1 MLGELE
7 QVGETWQ
14 LRFVR
19 ELAHPPAKVWQ
30 ALTEPD
36 QLRKWFPD
44 QIVVDEWKVGAS
56 LEFKPGHGLPDHQG
70 EVLAFEPPRLLEIRW
85 GTDRVRFE
93 VVPTKTGSV
102 LTLVDSIDEVGKAAR
117 DSAGWHVCLDSLEN
131 ALGGNPSDSSADK
144 WKDLDDAYAKKFGPE
159 AATIGPPEGWTG

>member
-19 ELAHPPAKVWQ
+19 EMAHSPAKVWK

-36 QLRKWFPD
+36 ELRKWFPD
-44 QIVVDEWKVGAS
+44 QIIVREWRVGAPI
-56 LEFKPGHGLPDHQG
+56 EFKPGHGLPDYEG
-70 EVLAFEPPRLLEIRW
+70 EVLAYEPPHLLEIRW

-93 VVPTKTGSV
+93 VAATKTGSV
-102 LTLVDSIDEVGKAAR
+102 LTLIDSIDEVGKAAR
-117 DSAGWHVCLDSLEN
+117 DGAGWHLCLDALER
-131 ALGGNPSDSSADK
+131 ALDGTSSDSSADR
-144 WKDLDDAYAKKFGPE
+144 WKDLDDA
-159 AATIGPPEGWTG
+159 